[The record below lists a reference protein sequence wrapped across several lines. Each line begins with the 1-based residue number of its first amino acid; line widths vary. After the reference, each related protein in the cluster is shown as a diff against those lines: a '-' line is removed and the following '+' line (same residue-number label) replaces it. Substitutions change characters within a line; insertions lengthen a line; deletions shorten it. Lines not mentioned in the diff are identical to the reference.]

1 MAKLNCPKCP
11 DFDGFAM
18 CTSQPLSKVASYE
31 WCRKYLEG
39 LEEVNG
45 TITLSTDLFL
55 RLLRKAYSD
64 AYKVDNEV
72 AIHYGLFDW
81 HIPMLLINEPF
92 KKYIQEHLD
101 EFKVEESEALPV
113 PGPTKES
120 RDIPVISNRRLLI

>member
-45 TITLSTDLFL
+45 TITLSTSLFL
-55 RLLRKAYSD
+55 ELLRKAYSD
-64 AYKVDNEV
+64 AYYGVTRMEFNRAIKGEDYPLDIHVDDTAKLKEL
-72 AIHYGLFDW
+72 GLLGD
-81 HIPMLLINEPF
+81 
-92 KKYIQEHLD
+92 D
-101 EFKVEESEALPV
+101 
-113 PGPTKES
+113 
-120 RDIPVISNRRLLI
+120 

>member
-11 DFDGFAM
+11 DFDAM

-64 AYKVDNEV
+64 AYYG
-72 AIHYGLFDW
+72 AIHMEFMRDIKDVEYLVFRNCSIIQDLL
-81 HIPMLLINEPF
+81 LLIQSMCLKLKGKIYNEYRR
-92 KKYIQEHLD
+92 K
-101 EFKVEESEALPV
+101 
-113 PGPTKES
+113 
-120 RDIPVISNRRLLI
+120 SNKHC

>member
-64 AYKVDNEV
+64 AYYG
-72 AIHYGLFDW
+72 AIH
-81 HIPMLLINEPF
+81 M
-92 KKYIQEHLD
+92 
-101 EFKVEESEALPV
+101 EFM
-113 PGPTKES
+113 
-120 RDIPVISNRRLLI
+120 RDIKDVEYPLEIHIDDTPKLEKLGLLGDN